1 MKKGI
6 VIALAIAVMFM
17 FVSCGVVSE
26 KQIQG
31 TWYLKTQEILQTNL
45 GPGIITDDTDG
56 KEYYVGNVI
65 LNYTET
71 IETLSF
77 EGSTFSKNTEI
88 NQYKKGWSESESKEI
103 NEKTTKTDWQ
113 DGSFRIIDGRLYM
126 YEFLESPGKSFA
138 VSICGNKLGS
148 ELILD
153 NEHTGTCLVY
163 NRQLP

>member
-6 VIALAIAVMFM
+6 VIALAIAVVFM
-17 FVSCGVVSE
+17 FVGCEVVSE

-31 TWYLKTQEILQTNL
+31 TWYLKTTEVPQTSL
-45 GPGIITDDTDG
+45 GPGYIIDDTDG
-56 KEYYVGNVI
+56 KEYYVENVI

-77 EGSTFSKNTEI
+77 EGSTFSKNTEV
-88 NQYKKGWSESESKEI
+88 NQYKKGLYESESESKEI

-113 DGSFRIIDGRLYM
+113 YGSFRIIDGRLYM
-126 YEFLESPGKSFA
+126 VEFLESPGKSFA
-138 VSICGNKLGS
+138 VSIYGS

-163 NRQLP
+163 RRQL

>member
-6 VIALAIAVMFM
+6 VIALAIAVVFM
-17 FVSCGVVSE
+17 FVGCGVVSE

-31 TWYLKTQEILQTNL
+31 TWYLKTTEVPQTSL
-45 GPGIITDDTDG
+45 GPGYIIDDTDG
-56 KEYYVGNVI
+56 KEYYVENVI

-77 EGSTFSKNTEI
+77 EGSTFSKNTEV

-126 YEFLESPGKSFA
+126 VEALESPGKSFA
-138 VSICGNKLGS
+138 VSIYGS

-153 NEHTGTCLVY
+153 NEHTGTCLLY
-163 NRQLP
+163 RRYLY